1 MSAEQVEQVGAFMQ
15 FGCALY
21 EQQESGLGMAIVK
34 QLVELYGGE
43 FIIPSE
49 PDRGTQVCV
58 KLPAKAA
65 N

>member
-1 MSAEQVEQVGAFMQ
+1 MQ